1 VKSEKMGDKTL
12 GGGEKKFSVCLED
25 EKRKTIGVKNKNK
38 NKKTESRMLIS
49 QQHTSRVGVRLG

>member
-12 GGGEKKFSVCLED
+12 GGGEKIFSVCLED

-38 NKKTESRMLIS
+38 TKRQN
-49 QQHTSRVGVRLG
+49 HVC

>member
-1 VKSEKMGDKTL
+1 MKSETMGDKTL
-12 GGGEKKFSVCLED
+12 GGGELFSVCLED

>member
-1 VKSEKMGDKTL
+1 VKNETMGDKTL
-12 GGGEKKFSVCLED
+12 AGEKKNPVCLED

>member
-12 GGGEKKFSVCLED
+12 GGGEKKISVCLED

-38 NKKTESRMLIS
+38 TKRQN
-49 QQHTSRVGVRLG
+49 HVC